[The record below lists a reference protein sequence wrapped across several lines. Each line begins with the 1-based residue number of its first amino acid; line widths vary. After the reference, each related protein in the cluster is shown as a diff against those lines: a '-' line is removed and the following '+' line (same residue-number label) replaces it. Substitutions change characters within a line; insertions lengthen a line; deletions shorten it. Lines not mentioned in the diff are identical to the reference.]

1 VPVVVALISDLH
13 GNLLA
18 LDAVLAD
25 AARAGVDRVV
35 CLGDVATLGPRPKEV
50 LARLQALG
58 CACIEGNHDAFLL
71 DAALIRRYTETP
83 IIVEAVDWCR
93 AQLAAAE
100 LDFVRTFE
108 SERMLPLEGGATLAC
123 YHGTP
128 RSHMEDL
135 PPSATPEAID
145 VMLDGRSAT
154 VLAGGH
160 THLQM
165 LRQHR
170 GMLVVNPGS
179 VGMPFVETPVA
190 GPPTIM
196 AHAEYATVEAT
207 AAGAVEVRLKRVPL
221 DRRALR
227 EQAAACDFPLRDWL
241 VAQYA

>member
-1 VPVVVALISDLH
+1 MRVALVSDLH

-18 LDAVLAD
+18 LDAVLDD
-25 AARAGVDRVV
+25 AARAGADRIV
-35 CLGDVATLGPRPKEV
+35 CLGDVATLGPRPHEV
-50 LARLQALG
+50 LARLRALG
-58 CACIEGNHDAFLL
+58 CDCVQGNHDAFLL

-83 IIVEAVDWCR
+83 IVVDAVDWCR
-93 AQLAAAE
+93 AQLDAGE
-100 LDFVRTFE
+100 LDFVRGFQPELTVA
-108 SERMLPLEGGATLAC
+108 LDGGATLAC

-135 PPSATPEAID
+135 TPWAAADAID
-145 VMLDGRSAT
+145 VMLDGRAAT

-179 VGMPFVETPVA
+179 VGMPFVEAPRA
-190 GPPTIM
+190 GAPPTLM
-196 AHAEYATVEAT
+196 AHAEYATVEAS
-207 AAGAVEVRLKRVPL
+207 AAGAVEVRLKRVALP
-221 DRRALR
+221 RRALR

-241 VAQYA
+241 VAQYAD

>member
-1 VPVVVALISDLH
+1 MLTALISDLH
-13 GNLLA
+13 GNLVA
-18 LDAVLAD
+18 LEAVLAD
-25 AARAGVDRVV
+25 AARASVERVI
-35 CLGDVATLGPRPKEV
+35 CLGDVATLGPRPREV

-58 CACIEGNHDAFLL
+58 CDCIEGNHDAFLL

-83 IIVEAVDWCR
+83 VVVEAVDWCR

-100 LDFVRTFE
+100 LDFVRTFRAE
-108 SERMLPLEGGATLAC
+108 LTVPLDGGATLHC

-135 PPSATPEAID
+135 SPSATAAALD
-145 VMLDGRSAT
+145 VLLDGRSAT

-179 VGMPFVETPVA
+179 VGLPFLEAPA
-190 GPPTIM
+190 GGAPTVM
-196 AHAEYATVEAT
+196 AHAEYATVAAT
-207 AAGAVEVRLKRVPL
+207 A
-221 DRRALR
+221 
-227 EQAAACDFPLRDWL
+227 
-241 VAQYA
+241 

>member
-1 VPVVVALISDLH
+1 LLVALLSDLH

-25 AARAGVDRVV
+25 AARAGVDRIV
-35 CLGDVATLGPRPKEV
+35 CLGDVATLGPRPREV
-50 LARLQALG
+50 LARLRELG
-58 CACIEGNHDAFLL
+58 CPCIEGNHDAFLL

-83 IIVEAVDWCR
+83 IVVAAVDWCR
-93 AQLAAAE
+93 AQLLPDE
-100 LDFVRTFE
+100 LDFVRTFQRELLLQLE
-108 SERMLPLEGGATLAC
+108 SGATLGC

-135 PPSATPEAID
+135 LPSATPEAID
-145 VMLDGRSAT
+145 VLLDGRAAT

-179 VGMPFVETPVA
+179 VGMPFVEAPAA
-190 GPPTIM
+190 GPPAIM

-227 EQAAACDFPLRDWL
+227 EQAAGCDFPLRDWL
-241 VAQYA
+241 VAEYAD